1 MNLIWPTLQPR
12 DVRKEIGKE
21 KKIFRELHS
30 EANSKVQNTNKQNN
44 NKTAVNMSI

>member
-21 KKIFRELHS
+21 KKYFGNYILKPIVKF
-30 EANSKVQNTNKQNN
+30 KIQTNKTTKQQ
-44 NKTAVNMSI
+44 